1 MVGDM
6 RQQDGQ
12 LLGMKVLAK
21 IDLLIEVI
29 SIIGKNKNGEK
40 EDYFLQ
46 GCDLVKELRQ
56 LLVQMIGPRDDYI
69 KDAIEELII
78 QRLPDKDMLSSLDV
92 DLSELLDGMYDR
104 DKPSSLKA
112 VKRVEAR
119 DEDPLRK
126 AINYLFPQYKVINN
140 YRKLGCLFK
149 YYIPSLKLAIDKIEE
164 GSSDSVRKEYICRQ
178 SGINFVAIPVKEMS
192 CSREMIKKIKRTLD
206 MNKTLM
212 LE

>member
-1 MVGDM
+1 M

>member
-1 MVGDM
+1 M

-192 CSREMIKKIKRTLD
+192 CSREIIKKIKRTLD

>member
-1 MVGDM
+1 
-6 RQQDGQ
+6 
-12 LLGMKVLAK
+12 
-21 IDLLIEVI
+21 
-29 SIIGKNKNGEK
+29 
-40 EDYFLQ
+40 
-46 GCDLVKELRQ
+46 
-56 LLVQMIGPRDDYI
+56 
-69 KDAIEELII
+69 
-78 QRLPDKDMLSSLDV
+78 MLSSLDV

>member
-78 QRLPDKDMLSSLDV
+78 QRLPDKDMS
-92 DLSELLDGMYDR
+92 
-104 DKPSSLKA
+104 
-112 VKRVEAR
+112 
-119 DEDPLRK
+119 
-126 AINYLFPQYKVINN
+126 
-140 YRKLGCLFK
+140 
-149 YYIPSLKLAIDKIEE
+149 
-164 GSSDSVRKEYICRQ
+164 
-178 SGINFVAIPVKEMS
+178 
-192 CSREMIKKIKRTLD
+192 
-206 MNKTLM
+206 
-212 LE
+212 